1 MNNVPPFSQNRGDI
15 KYIKCEILQIVSPSE
30 DVKFSNV
37 LGLYLRKYGIWLNL
51 LLEIKQKLFLPQNDS
66 RFNFMQ
72 CNYCHEANENAVFSL
87 HNHIVPLLVVD
98 MRLFSPTKFSLL
110 LYLWRWKYFSQLPTS
125 SDLFSLGSKCLA

>member
-1 MNNVPPFSQNRGDI
+1 MGDDIGSGSLTDCRLRSDSDLLSSTKLSYGKNQNKPFYGFWCHHPLMTQLSWA
-15 KYIKCEILQIVSPSE
+15 Y
-30 DVKFSNV
+30 
-37 LGLYLRKYGIWLNL
+37 YLKPNHC
-51 LLEIKQKLFLPQNDS
+51 LPQNDS

-110 LYLWRWKYFSQLPTS
+110 LYLWRWGHALRYF
-125 SDLFSLGSKCLA
+125 FKENK